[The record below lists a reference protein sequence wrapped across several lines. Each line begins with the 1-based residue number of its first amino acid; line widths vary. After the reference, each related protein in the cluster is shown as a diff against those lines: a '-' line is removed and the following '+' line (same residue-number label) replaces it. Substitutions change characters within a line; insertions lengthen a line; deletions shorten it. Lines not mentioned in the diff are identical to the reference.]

1 MYHFAV
7 PDLRVSTGEAGAPA
21 PTTPQQDDI
30 AAKLWESWAR
40 TVKGGYNSGCMIIS
54 SVRGI
59 VIKKQRHESIIPP
72 GTVTYET

>member
-1 MYHFAV
+1 VHNFAV
-7 PDLRVSTGEAGAPA
+7 PDLKVSTGEAGAPA
-21 PTTPQQDDI
+21 PTTLQQDDI
-30 AAKLWESWAR
+30 AAKLRESWAR

-59 VIKKQRHESIIPP
+59 LIKRQKQEAIIPP